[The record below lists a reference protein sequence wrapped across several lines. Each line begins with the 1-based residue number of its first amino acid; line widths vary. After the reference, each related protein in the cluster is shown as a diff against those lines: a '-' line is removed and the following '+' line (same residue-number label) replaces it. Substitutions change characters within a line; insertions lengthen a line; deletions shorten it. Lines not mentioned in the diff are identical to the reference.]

1 MEVSH
6 QKRNLLSLVNNMTDD
21 EIIRWAQLEDIKRSI
36 IILVEITDDD
46 ELLKL
51 IYSLLIVAK

>member
-1 MEVSH
+1 M
-6 QKRNLLSLVNNMTDD
+6 D
-21 EIIRWAQLEDIKRSI
+21 DIKSSI
-36 IILVEITDDD
+36 IILIEITDDD

>member
-1 MEVSH
+1 M
-6 QKRNLLSLVNNMTDD
+6 D
-21 EIIRWAQLEDIKRSI
+21 DIKSSI
-36 IILVEITDDD
+36 IILIEITEDE

>member
-1 MEVSH
+1 M
-6 QKRNLLSLVNNMTDD
+6 D
-21 EIIRWAQLEDIKRSI
+21 DIKSSI
-36 IILVEITDDD
+36 IILIEITDDE